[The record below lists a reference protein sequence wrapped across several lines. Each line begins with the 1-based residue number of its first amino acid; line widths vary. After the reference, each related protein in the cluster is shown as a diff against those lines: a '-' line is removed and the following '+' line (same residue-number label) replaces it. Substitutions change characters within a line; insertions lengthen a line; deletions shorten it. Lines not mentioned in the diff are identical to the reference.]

1 MKEKKQLTEQRE
13 QNQEYLSSA
22 ESRRKKTKGQL
33 TKAETQVMNV
43 LWSLPEG
50 QGRSAEIMERMPEPK
65 PALTTLLTFLKILK
79 DKEFIIAEKVG
90 KGQLFKALVSREDY
104 TRTYMNE
111 VKQTFFG
118 GSFTSLVSFFAK
130 EEKLTDDDISE
141 ILRIIEKKDS

>member
-1 MKEKKQLTEQRE
+1 MDKK
-13 QNQEYLSSA
+13 
-22 ESRRKKTKGQL
+22 QL

-50 QGRSAEIMERMPEPK
+50 QGRSAEIMEGMPEPK

-79 DKEFIIAEKVG
+79 EKGFVATEKLG

-118 GSFTSLVSFFAK
+118 GSYMGFISNLVK
-130 EEKLTDDDISE
+130 EHDVSIDELKELIRMVE
-141 ILRIIEKKDS
+141 EE

>member
-79 DKEFIIAEKVG
+79 DKGFIIAEKVG

-141 ILRIIEKKDS
+141 MLRIIEKKDS

>member
-1 MKEKKQLTEQRE
+1 MKEKK
-13 QNQEYLSSA
+13 
-22 ESRRKKTKGQL
+22 QL

-50 QGRSAEIMERMPEPK
+50 QGRSAEILE
-65 PALTTLLTFLKILK
+65 
-79 DKEFIIAEKVG
+79 DKGFIIAEKVG

-130 EEKLTDDDISE
+130 EEKLTDDELSE
-141 ILRIIEKKDS
+141 ILRIIEKKNS

>member
-1 MKEKKQLTEQRE
+1 MKEKK
-13 QNQEYLSSA
+13 
-22 ESRRKKTKGQL
+22 QL

-50 QGRSAEIMERMPEPK
+50 QGRSAEIMDGMPEPK

-79 DKEFIIAEKVG
+79 EKGFVTAEKLG
-90 KGQLFKALVSREDY
+90 KGQLFKALISREDY

-118 GSFTSLVSFFAK
+118 GSLTSLVSFFAK
-130 EEKLTDDDISE
+130 EEQLSDKE
-141 ILRIIEKKDS
+141 INEIVSIIKKVKK

>member
-1 MKEKKQLTEQRE
+1 MIDKK
-13 QNQEYLSSA
+13 
-22 ESRRKKTKGQL
+22 QL

-50 QGRSAEIMERMPEPK
+50 QGRSAEIMEGMPEPK

-79 DKEFIIAEKVG
+79 EKGFVTAEKLG

-118 GSFTSLVSFFAK
+118 GSYMSFISNLVK
-130 EEKLTDDDISE
+130 EHDVSIDELKELIRMVE
-141 ILRIIEKKDS
+141 EE

>member
-1 MKEKKQLTEQRE
+1 MMDKK
-13 QNQEYLSSA
+13 
-22 ESRRKKTKGQL
+22 QL

-50 QGRSAEIMERMPEPK
+50 QGRSAEIMEGMPEPK

-79 DKEFIIAEKVG
+79 EKGFVTAEKQG
-90 KGQLFKALVSREDY
+90 KGQLFKALISREDY

-118 GSFTSLVSFFAK
+118 GSYMGFISNLVK
-130 EEKLTDDDISE
+130 EHDVSIDELKELIRMVE
-141 ILRIIEKKDS
+141 EE

>member
-1 MKEKKQLTEQRE
+1 MMDKK
-13 QNQEYLSSA
+13 
-22 ESRRKKTKGQL
+22 QL

-50 QGRSAEIMERMPEPK
+50 QGRSAEIMEGMPEPK

-79 DKEFIIAEKVG
+79 EKGFVTAEKLG
-90 KGQLFKALVSREDY
+90 KGQLFKALISREDY

-118 GSFTSLVSFFAK
+118 GSLTSLVSFFAK
-130 EEKLTDDDISE
+130 EEQLSDKE
-141 ILRIIEKKDS
+141 INEIVSIIKKVKK

>member
-79 DKEFIIAEKVG
+79 DKGFIIAEKVG

-130 EEKLTDDDISE
+130 EEKLTDDELSE
-141 ILRIIEKKDS
+141 ILRIIEKKNS

>member
-1 MKEKKQLTEQRE
+1 MKEKK
-13 QNQEYLSSA
+13 
-22 ESRRKKTKGQL
+22 QL

-43 LWSLPEG
+43 LWSLHEG

-79 DKEFIIAEKVG
+79 DKGFIIAEKVG
-90 KGQLFKALVSREDY
+90 KSQLFKVLVSREDY

-118 GSFTSLVSFFAK
+118 GSFSSLVSFFAK

-141 ILRIIEKKDS
+141 ILRIIEKKNS